1 MPKIIILTG
10 KLEGQK
16 LTLPERQLIIGREEN
31 CHIRITGTEISRRH
45 CSLRVVGEKVFVMDL
60 GSRNGSLIND
70 VQVKTETELQPGDIL
85 RVGSMLFQLEEP
97 KPKVEVPK
105 PKAPSKVAPIVSPGG
120 LVDVKLTSEDSIVNW
135 LCEDAPVGGTG
146 DSTIVARSAED
157 ETVKMQPKKQFATVK
172 DEAADIIR
180 RHLDLVR
187 GG

>member
-1 MPKIIILTG
+1 MPKIVILTG

-16 LTLPERQLIIGREEN
+16 LTLPERQLIIGREES

-70 VQVKTETELQPGDIL
+70 VPVKVETELQPGDIL
-85 RVGSMLFQLEEP
+85 RVGSMLFQLEG
-97 KPKVEVPK
+97 PKVKAVVPK
-105 PKAPSKVAPIVSPGG
+105 PKAPSKTASPSVSGSG
-120 LVDVKLTSEDSIVNW
+120 MVDVKLTSEDSIVNW

-146 DSTIVARSAED
+146 DSTIVARSAVD
-157 ETVKMQPKKQFATVK
+157 ETVKMLPKKQFTTVK

-180 RHLDLVR
+180 RHLELVR
-187 GG
+187 G